1 MVGIFSGHGMGKDK
15 LMRWLQGVGLSAASL
30 LILVLA
36 FPYLA
41 SAYHV
46 EAAGRE
52 MSNSGSVAYDP
63 QVALTHLQKAIEWE
77 PDNAQAYRLLGRVYR
92 AQGDWLAAIQALTHY
107 AELRPDNPL
116 GHIELAEVYETIEA
130 KMPAMLVTDLVALL
144 PQAAVEAP
152 DVPLGTPHA
161 QPGGPAWHSYV
172 AATVFSLPPNFGH
185 RPTLFMHSPSRV
197 TYTLLLP
204 AQPAVLR
211 FGMGMDPQSH
221 DWPGDGVT
229 FELFVG
235 GEQVFSEHMD
245 KTMARQGWH
254 ERMLDLARWA
264 GQGVALTLVVTPGL
278 AADASGDWAGWGE
291 PQVVDAR
298 LPALEA
304 QNPGLRLLD
313 EWSRAGLTA
322 GDFIDRGNEA
332 RKAEQYNEA
341 VSWYKRAVRLEPDLG
356 DAWYYVGLA
365 YEGQQQWLQALD
377 AYERVIV
384 SSRLIRVHRSSPHL
398 RTGIIYQRWLDSRQP
413 ESALAAFELALKLDD
428 FASVVEAADC
438 HYRRGQLLRDLEAD
452 PDEYM
457 AEFQRAV
464 ELDAEHISARIMVG
478 LTIYEQKRNAS
489 AAEAELLRAQELAP
503 QNKWVYYHLGE
514 IYRQEGRVTEAET
527 MYRQALEIDPAFE
540 SALKR
545 LQALSEG
552 G

>member
-1 MVGIFSGHGMGKDK
+1 MGKDK
-15 LMRWLQGVGLSAASL
+15 LMRWLQWVGFAAASL

-36 FPYLA
+36 FPHLA

-63 QVALTHLQKAIEWE
+63 QLALAHLQKAIEWE
-77 PDNAQAYRLLGRVYR
+77 PGNAQAYRLLGRVYR

-116 GHIELAEVYETIEA
+116 AHIELAEVYETIEA
-130 KMPAMLVTDLVALL
+130 KMLAMRVADLAALL

-161 QPGGPAWHSYV
+161 QPDGPAWHSYV
-172 AATVFSLPPNFGH
+172 ATTVFSLPPNFGY
-185 RPTLFMHSPSRV
+185 RPTLFMHPPSQVRYALV
-197 TYTLLLP
+197 LP
-204 AQPAVLR
+204 AQPSALR

-235 GEQVFSEHMD
+235 DERVFSEHVD
-245 KTMARQGWH
+245 KSMAGQGWH
-254 ERMLDLARWA
+254 ERMVDLAPWA
-264 GQGVALTLVVTPGL
+264 GQRVALTLAVTPGL
-278 AADASGDWAGWGE
+278 AADARGDWAGWGE
-291 PQVVDAR
+291 AQVVDAR

-304 QNPGLRLLD
+304 QSPGLRLLD

-332 RKAEQYNEA
+332 RKAEQYDEA
-341 VSWYKRAVRLEPDLG
+341 MIWYRRAMRLEPDLG
-356 DAWYYVGLA
+356 DPWYYVGLA

-384 SSRLIRVHRSSPHL
+384 SGRLVRVHRSSPHL
-398 RTGIIYQRWLDSRQP
+398 RTGILYQRWLDPHQP
-413 ESALAAFELALKLDD
+413 ESALAAFELALELDD
-428 FASVVEAADC
+428 FASAAEAADC
-438 HYRRGQLLRDLEAD
+438 HYRRGQLLRGQKAD
-452 PDEYM
+452 PGEYM

-464 ELDAEHISARIMVG
+464 ELDSEHISARIMVG
-478 LTIYEQKRNAS
+478 LTIYEQERNAS
-489 AAEAELLRAQELAP
+489 AAAAELLRAQELAP
-503 QNKWVYYHLGE
+503 KNKWVYYHLGE
-514 IYRQEGRVTEAET
+514 IYRQEGRVTEAGI
-527 MYRQALEIDPAFE
+527 MYRQALEFDPAFE
-540 SALKR
+540 DALKR
-545 LQALSEG
+545 LQALNEG